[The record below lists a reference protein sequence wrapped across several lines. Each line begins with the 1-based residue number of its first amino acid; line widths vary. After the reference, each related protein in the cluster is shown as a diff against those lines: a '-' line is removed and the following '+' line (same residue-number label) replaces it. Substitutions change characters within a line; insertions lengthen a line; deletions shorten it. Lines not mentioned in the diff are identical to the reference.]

1 MASKSKLGHVVV
13 IVALCALLLIAAASG
28 RLSVFSVRV
37 FCGNQFFTAS
47 VLAGCKT
54 GHHGCTSAKAGSF
67 LKDSR
72 KILRT
77 FERDGG
83 SKIANEELRGVPS
96 GPDPLHHH
104 KGSPQR
110 PQTP

>member
-13 IVALCALLLIAAASG
+13 IVALCALLLIAAAS
-28 RLSVFSVRV
+28 
-37 FCGNQFFTAS
+37 
-47 VLAGCKT
+47 GCKT

-83 SKIANEELRGVPS
+83 SKIGNEELG
-96 GPDPLHHH
+96 GPFGPR
-104 KGSPQR
+104 STAP
-110 PQTP
+110 P

>member
-1 MASKSKLGHVVV
+1 MASGSKLGHVAVV
-13 IVALCALLLIAAASG
+13 VTLCVLLLIAAASG
-28 RLSVFSVRV
+28 
-37 FCGNQFFTAS
+37 CE
-47 VLAGCKT
+47 T
-54 GHHGCTSAKAGSF
+54 GQHGCVSAKAGSF

-77 FERDGG
+77 FKRDGG
-83 SKIANEELRGVPS
+83 TMIANEELRGVPS